1 MELSKAEA
9 AAALAAIQR
18 ADTAARSAFRAHRGH
33 LHLWIWGGIW
43 IAMALLAH
51 TRGLAGV
58 RLFPWLS
65 GGGIVASFAVGFF
78 QSTRVRA
85 PLDRRFLGALG
96 TILAFAALFP
106 FLLRPAALTP
116 ELIFAYIGLVV
127 AQIYV
132 IAGLWFDTYLLWFGL
147 VIAALILA
155 GFFLFFSVFW
165 LWIAVC
171 TGGAF
176 LLTGFYVRYFWR

>member
-9 AAALAAIQR
+9 TAALAAIQR

-33 LHLWIWGGIW
+33 LHLWIWGVVW

-65 GGGIVASFAVGFF
+65 GVGVAASFAVGFF
-78 QSTRVRA
+78 QNTRVRA
-85 PLDRRFLGALG
+85 PLDRRFLGAVV
-96 TILAFAALFP
+96 TILAFATLFP
-106 FLLRPAALTP
+106 FLLRPATVTP

-132 IAGLWFDTYLLWFGL
+132 VTGLWFDTYLLGFGL
-147 VIAALILA
+147 LIAALILV
-155 GFFLFFSVFW
+155 GFFFFFAIFW

>member
-1 MELSKAEA
+1 MEVSKAEA
-9 AAALAAIQR
+9 AATLAAIQR
-18 ADTAARSAFRAHRGH
+18 ADVAARAAFRAHRGH
-33 LHLWIWGGIW
+33 LHLWIWGVTW
-43 IAMALLAH
+43 IVMALCAH

-58 RLFPWLS
+58 HLFPWLS
-65 GGGIVASFAVGFF
+65 LAGILASTAVGFL
-78 QSTRVRA
+78 QSTQVRS
-85 PLDRRFLGALG
+85 PIDRRFLGALVAV
-96 TILAFAALFP
+96 LFFAALFP
-106 FLLRPAALTP
+106 FLLRPSAPTP

-147 VIAALILA
+147 LIAALILT
-155 GFFLFFSVFW
+155 GFFFFFSIFW